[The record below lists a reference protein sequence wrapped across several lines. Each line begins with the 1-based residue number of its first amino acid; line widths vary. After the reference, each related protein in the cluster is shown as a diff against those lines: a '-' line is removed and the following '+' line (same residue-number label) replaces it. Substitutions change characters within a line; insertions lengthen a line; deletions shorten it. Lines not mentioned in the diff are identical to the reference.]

1 MSKEDFKEEINRD
14 FKTEIFINKNELD
27 EELVKQ
33 PQLYCYW
40 AEQEAAAL
48 YERDKNKEKLDLVK
62 AELDGEIRKNP
73 NKYGI
78 EKITESAI
86 SNAIIQNSK
95 YKEANDFYLQS
106 VQDARILGVAKISF
120 DMRNNSLK
128 GLVSLFVSGYWASN
142 PKESSMAKDLKEE
155 AVRKEHYE
163 SLKEGIRKRRG

>member
-1 MSKEDFKEEINRD
+1 MQRD
-14 FKTEIFINKNELD
+14 FKKEIFIDKNSLD
-27 EELVKQ
+27 DELVRQ
-33 PQLYCYW
+33 PQLYCDW
-40 AEQEAAAL
+40 TEQEAEAQ
-48 YERDKNKEKLDLVK
+48 YNRDKNKEKLDLVK

-73 NKYGI
+73 VKYGI

-95 YKEANDFYLQS
+95 YQEANNIYLQS
-106 VQDARILGVAKISF
+106 VQDARILGVAKTSF

-142 PKESSMAKDLKEE
+142 PKESSMTKGLKEE

-163 SLKEGIRKRRG
+163 SLKEGIRKRRS